1 MKKIVWHEA
10 ARELPM
16 EGQNVAVLRAN
27 AGKQKDYSAFLA
39 TFEGGQ
45 FMVQVNCDN
54 YFSADNKIA
63 MSYHCK
69 ITVKDIVA
77 WTDSGTLFHTADK
90 LLEQINNNH

>member
-1 MKKIVWHEA
+1 MKEIVWHETA
-10 ARELPM
+10 KKLPK

-45 FMVQVNCDN
+45 FMVQVHCDN
-54 YFSADNKIA
+54 YFSADNQIA

-69 ITVKDIVA
+69 MTLRDVVA
-77 WTDSGTLFHTADK
+77 WTDSEILFSTADK
-90 LLEQINNNH
+90 LLETINNNQ